1 MIDYARPLYDQN
13 MPCELYFPSTSPA
26 PARLDDFQVFK
37 KGTASHIYG
46 NYYSTPTYDSYAE
59 PEIDNAMNVYHSLVT
74 CREYPRDNRDDWK
87 YKVVDAWTED
97 DTVSWMIDTV
107 QCMGYCENEIPFYN
121 FRVKGFEMRS
131 MKREDVLHRMVHPNI
146 DQNISRRIAD
156 SVFEKLHSRLNE
168 EILRQS
174 SIIRYAECDPYH
186 SHESV
191 NTVLDLDS
199 LDHKNRSYGSDY
211 TPNDSILL
219 HQTDSSDDQED
230 VFRSS
235 ETASPECSY
244 GSDGSKSG
252 DEEDKRKIFKRPPGR
267 PKGSGRKTLKR
278 PRSVSVPEF
287 LRNLL
292 LDSKYCPSIIK
303 WEDHSQGKFRFVKPD
318 EVAKLWGHM
327 KQNEN
332 MTFEKFSR
340 AMRYH
345 YRQSVLVSVPTA
357 RLVYQ
362 FGHKGPDFK
371 TDNPNFVKV
380 KSENLS
386 DITYS

>member
-1 MIDYARPLYDQN
+1 MIDYARPYDQS
-13 MPCELYFPSTSPA
+13 MCDLYLPPTPPA

-37 KGTASHIYG
+37 KGNPSHIYG
-46 NYYSTPTYDSYAE
+46 NYYNNYEMYGE
-59 PEIDNAMNVYHSLVT
+59 PEIDTAANVYHNLVSS
-74 CREYPRDNRDDWK
+74 REYRHEDWK
-87 YKVVDAWTED
+87 QKMVIDWNDNE
-97 DTVSWMIDTV
+97 TVSWIIECAVTH
-107 QCMGYCENEIPFYN
+107 GFCEYDVPFYN
-121 FRVKGFEMRS
+121 FNVPGIELRNMR
-131 MKREDVLHRMVHPNI
+131 REEVQQRMAHPSVDPNL
-146 DQNISRRIAD
+146 SRRIGD
-156 SVFEKLHSRLNE
+156 TIFDKLQNRLNE
-168 EILRQS
+168 DMLRQS
-174 SIIRYAECDPYH
+174 SVFRYAESDPYQ
-186 SHESV
+186 SNEPV
-191 NTVLDLDS
+191 KTVLDLDS
-199 LDHKNRSYGSDY
+199 FDHKNRLYASGYK
-211 TPNDSILL
+211 PNDISLF
-219 HQTDSSDDQED
+219 QAADSSDDAED

-252 DEEDKRKIFKRPPGR
+252 DEEEKRKMFKRPPGR
-267 PKGSGRKTLKR
+267 PKGSGRKVCKR

-292 LDSKYCPSIIK
+292 FDEKYCPSIIK

-318 EVAKLWGHM
+318 EVAKLWGQM
-327 KQNEN
+327 KQNDN

-371 TDNPNFVKV
+371 TDNPNFIKV
-380 KSENLS
+380 KSEIDLH
-386 DITYS
+386 DMTYSNS

>member
-1 MIDYARPLYDQN
+1 MIDYALPHQN
-13 MPCELYFPSTSPA
+13 MHYDPYYPSTSPA

-46 NYYSTPTYDSYAE
+46 NYYSNAPYDLYPE
-59 PEIDNAMNVYHSLVT
+59 PEIDSAMNVYHNLVS
-74 CREYPRDNRDDWK
+74 CRDYPRDTRDDWK
-87 YKVVDAWTED
+87 YKVVDTWNED

-107 QCMGYCENEIPFYN
+107 QYLGHCETEIPFYN
-121 FRVKGFEMRS
+121 FRVKGFDLRN
-131 MKREDVLHRMVHPNI
+131 MKREDVLNRMLHPSI
-146 DQNISRRIAD
+146 DHITSRRIAD
-156 SVFEKLHSRLNE
+156 SVYEKLQNRLHE

-174 SIIRYAECDPYH
+174 SIIKYADVDPYH
-186 SHESV
+186 SQEST
-191 NTVLDLDS
+191 NTMLDLDS
-199 LDHKNRSYGSDY
+199 LDHKNRLYTSDY
-211 TPNDSILL
+211 TPNDSTLL
-219 HQTDSSDDQED
+219 HQTDSSDDTED

-252 DEEDKRKIFKRPPGR
+252 DEDDKRKIFKRPPGR
-267 PKGSGRKTLKR
+267 PKGSGRRPMKR

-345 YRQSVLVSVPTA
+345 YRQMVLVSVPTA

-380 KSENLS
+380 KSENVTDMS
-386 DITYS
+386 YS